1 MSKIYYVM
9 GKSSSGKDTIYKHLA
24 EENPELRMVVPY
36 TTRPIREG
44 ETDGV
49 EYFFVNREQLAKME
63 KAGQVIEARSYDTK
77 CGVWTYFTAD
87 DGQINLE
94 EHDYLMIGTLVSY
107 RALKAYFGE
116 ERIVPLYIQ
125 VEDGERLFRALERE
139 RKEAHPRY
147 TELCRRFL
155 ADEEDFSEEKL
166 QEAGIRKDIEALLQG
181 KRKMGVTDVSRY
193 YKFMA
198 VLDMADGSVRKAMEK
213 LISGFSSDIRVKEYV
228 PGVTRVDDT
237 QVVYVVYVGASE
249 ANPKP

>member
-63 KAGQVIEARSYDTK
+63 KAGQVIEVRSYDTK

-166 QEAGIRKDIEALLQG
+166 QEAGIRIRFENRDLASCLSEIEG
-181 KRKMGVTDVSRY
+181 FISRDKEMSKRGDQSEVHE
-193 YKFMA
+193 
-198 VLDMADGSVRKAMEK
+198 RKSPE
-213 LISGFSSDIRVKEYV
+213 I
-228 PGVTRVDDT
+228 P
-237 QVVYVVYVGASE
+237 
-249 ANPKP
+249 